1 MAGKTA
7 RSGSFRVGKVK
18 AYMRGEIWYLCY
30 FENGK
35 RRRPRVGPD
44 RDVAKQLA
52 AQTNAQI
59 EVGAPALLSFEPLA
73 ISELRERWL
82 QHHEQV
88 LRSSVQTINRYR
100 TATAHLLHFLQDVRP
115 VRLASQ
121 FRVAHAE
128 EFVRHLRV
136 VEVAPNGHAN
146 TVKRPLLDKGVK
158 YILETCRAM
167 FNYAAKRRH
176 LSPYAPNPFSEL
188 ELDRIPL
195 ERTRPLILFTAEQ
208 EKAFLASCDDW
219 QFPMFLTL
227 TLTGLRP
234 GELTHLMLPD
244 DLDLD
249 AGVLRVR
256 NRPELGWQV
265 KTRNEREVPLVP
277 VLAEVLRA
285 SIGSR
290 RTGPVFRRRRFGTI
304 VEPLLGSLSVAALT
318 EELRWRIAML
328 EEARGGVLGRAERLK
343 ASATVWRDAGCIKT
357 DRLRREYMRLTRRI
371 GLRALTEPK
380 MLRHLFATTLQD
392 ANVDPLIRNEL
403 LGHVPEGRRSAGFGL
418 AMTAVYTH
426 TRAETRRRQL
436 ADAFRGHPAVAAA
449 MDWLLARRAE
459 ANSEVSVGS
468 AAGLCST
475 RLA

>member
-1 MAGKTA
+1 MPGKTV
-7 RSGSFRVGKVK
+7 RSQSFRVGKVK
-18 AYMRGEIWYLCY
+18 AYLRREIWYLCY
-30 FENGK
+30 FENGQ

-44 RDVAKQLA
+44 REAAKQLA
-52 AQTNAQI
+52 AQTNAQL

-73 ISELRERWL
+73 IDALREQWL
-82 QHHEQV
+82 QHHDQV
-88 LRSSVQTINRYR
+88 LRSSAQTINRYR
-100 TATAHLLHFLQDVRP
+100 TATAHLLRFIRDVRS
-115 VRLASQ
+115 VRVASQ

-128 EFVRHLRV
+128 EFVRYLRM

-146 TVKRPLLDKGVK
+146 AAKRPLLDKGVK

-195 ERTRPLILFTAEQ
+195 ERTGPLILFTAEQ

-219 QFPMFLTL
+219 QFPVFVTL
-227 TLTGLRP
+227 MLTGLRP

-244 DLDLD
+244 DLDWD

-265 KTRNEREVPLVP
+265 KTRNEREVPLIAT
-277 VLAEVLRA
+277 LADVLRA
-285 SIGSR
+285 ATGTR
-290 RTGPVFRRRRFGTI
+290 HTGPVFRRRRFASK
-304 VEPLLGSLSVAALT
+304 VEPLLAEHDAGALK
-318 EELRWRIAML
+318 EELRRRISMQ
-328 EEARGGVLGRAERLK
+328 EATLGRVLSRAERLR
-343 ASATVWRDAGCIKT
+343 ASATVWRDAGGIKT
-357 DRLRREYMRLTRRI
+357 DRLRREFMRITRKI
-371 GLRALTEPK
+371 GRPPLIEPK
-380 MLRHLFATTLQD
+380 MLRHLFATALQD

-403 LGHVPEGRRSAGFGL
+403 LGHVPEGHRSAGFGL

-436 ADAFRGHPAVAAA
+436 EDALRGHPAVAVA
-449 MDWLLARRAE
+449 MGWLQARRPQAKSE
-459 ANSEVSVGS
+459 AT
-468 AAGLCST
+468 AGPGAVLNPA